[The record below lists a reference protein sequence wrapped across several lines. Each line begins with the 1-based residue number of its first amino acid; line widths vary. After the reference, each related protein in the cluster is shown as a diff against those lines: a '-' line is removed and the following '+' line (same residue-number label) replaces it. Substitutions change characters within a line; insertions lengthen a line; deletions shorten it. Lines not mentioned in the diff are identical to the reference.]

1 MSFTKITSAD
11 TTNKGVIGLQNRP
24 GYSTLQMQEKLDEL
38 ALDVIVPKF
47 NALSTEM
54 DGVLSVNE
62 FTIPSDAW
70 VSNSHATYTKKAV
83 IESTKFSND
92 FIPTSVDFIPSDGSA
107 FFSDAEKE
115 ALDLVNVNCEFS
127 NTGVTFYATDT
138 PTTALKIRIR
148 GGN

>member
-11 TTNKGVIGLQNRP
+11 TTNKGVVGLPNRP
-24 GYSTLQMQEKLDEL
+24 GFSYPQMQAKLEEL
-38 ALDVIVPKF
+38 ETDVIIPKF
-47 NALSTEM
+47 NQLSTEL

-92 FIPTSVDFIPSDGSA
+92 FVPVSVDIIPSDGSA
-107 FFSDAEKE
+107 FYSEAEEE
-115 ALDLVNVNCEFS
+115 ALDLVNLNCEFS
-127 NTGVTFYATDT
+127 NTGVTFYATDS
-138 PTTALKIRIR
+138 PTTALKVRIR